1 MYMHF
6 PALWIL
12 HERVKIS
19 CAMAWQI
26 ILCNKCLNEDELKVY
41 DKKFQAIGILDKEE
55 QKKILEFFYTLGV
68 ITFNL

>member
-1 MYMHF
+1 MNVL
-6 PALWIL
+6 PAPNLL
-12 HERVKIS
+12 Q
-19 CAMAWQI
+19 MFD
-26 ILCNKCLNEDELKVY
+26 EDELKVY

>member
-1 MYMHF
+1 MLGRKVNPPRKILQIQFYCNKLGAGSTFMYMHF

-26 ILCNKCLNEDELKVY
+26 ILCNKCLMRMN
-41 DKKFQAIGILDKEE
+41 
-55 QKKILEFFYTLGV
+55 
-68 ITFNL
+68 